1 MAIAFAPMA
10 SQVYPNAVAREQMTS
25 HPDTISKSTK
35 SATTLLLALV
45 VCGIALTLSGFTQPQ
60 EDNPLLKRWV
70 GTHKGLPLSLDFYSD
85 TMIVINDT
93 RVADFIATH
102 DSIIVF
108 GDTSFAVHYR
118 FALGWLLI
126 RTEEGNV
133 ITMSS
138 QGPLAR
144 PLWGSW
150 LGRVSRMD
158 NRLMELRISG
168 TGTAWWRWNPGGER
182 TQGEWDRFSRIIT
195 FTWLPDSVV
204 WTGLYDPMASQL
216 LFDQTVEGSGVVVL
230 ERSFRSPS
238 Y

>member
-1 MAIAFAPMA
+1 MTGQPHTKRTKFA
-10 SQVYPNAVAREQMTS
+10 SR
-25 HPDTISKSTK
+25 
-35 SATTLLLALV
+35 LLLALV
-45 VCGIALTLSGFTQPQ
+45 AAGVALTLSGFAQLQ
-60 EDNPLLKRWV
+60 GDNPLLKRWV
-70 GTHKGLPLSLDFYSD
+70 GTYKNQPLFLDFYGD
-85 TMIVINDT
+85 TMLVINDED
-93 RVADFIATH
+93 VADFVATR

-126 RTEEGNV
+126 RTEDGSV

-150 LGRVSRMD
+150 LGRVSRMN
-158 NRLMELRISG
+158 NRLMELRIFG
-168 TGTAWWRWNPGGER
+168 NGTAWWRWSPGGER
-182 TQGEWDRFSRIIT
+182 TEGEWDRFSRILT

-216 LFDQTVEGSGVVVL
+216 VFDETVEGSGVVVL
-230 ERSFRSPS
+230 ERVFRKPT